1 MRNINRLS
9 AEKFSFGIKD
19 IIKDAIIALILCLM
33 LYVFSSNAF
42 VFVLFIPFSIA
53 AIIGDLVRKYTRP
66 NAISTRGSAW
76 KVLNNK
82 IYWYIGP
89 QIEAIILSIFLFYI
103 LAQAIGHSYSSENQ
117 NATENQNA
125 VSEISETINYRD

>member
-9 AEKFSFGIKD
+9 EEKFSFGIKD
-19 IIKDAIIALILCLM
+19 IIKDAIIALAVCLM

-53 AIIGDLVRKYTRP
+53 AIIGDLVRKCTRP
-66 NAISTRGSAW
+66 NAISTRGSTW

-82 IYWYIGP
+82 IYWHIGP
-89 QIEAIILSIFLFYI
+89 QIEAIILSIFFFYI
-103 LAQAIGHSYSSENQ
+103 FFQMLGKTLLPEIQKNAISNVIE
-117 NATENQNA
+117 T
-125 VSEISETINYRD
+125 VSYRD

>member
-9 AEKFSFGIKD
+9 EEKFSFGIKD
-19 IIKDAIIALILCLM
+19 IIKDAIIALAVCLM

-53 AIIGDLVRKYTRP
+53 AIIGDLVRKCTRP
-66 NAISTRGSAW
+66 NAISTRGSTW

-82 IYWYIGP
+82 IYWHIGP
-89 QIEAIILSIFLFYI
+89 QIEAIILSIFFLILFDFFKQKI
-103 LAQAIGHSYSSENQ
+103 IIIIIWKRIITN
-117 NATENQNA
+117 NK
-125 VSEISETINYRD
+125 